1 MSTDLKTPS
10 HPRPPTG
17 RRLVSLRVAAGVAAV
32 LVAAT
37 TTGVLIGTAANRPA
51 QEPAVGAGGPSASRS
66 VSAPAPAGAPTVT
79 APPTGPTGPT
89 DTDSEPPPPTDDDV
103 DGDGR
108 RDVVSLPTAGTL
120 RIRYA
125 TGRTDTVAF
134 DAMAGEGRLLG
145 IVDADNDGRGEVF
158 VHVGAG
164 AYTDQTSVFR
174 YVEGRL
180 RLVTLEG
187 KQMWLVSGAS
197 VRNSTSWA
205 CRPPRTPI
213 VVWSGDS
220 DDGTTY
226 HGTLDSYRFS
236 GATLTLISRR
246 PLTIDDLKPPP
257 RHCGQIRT

>member
-1 MSTDLKTPS
+1 MNTDLQTPF

-17 RRLVSLRVAAGVAAV
+17 PRLVSPRVVAGVAAV

-37 TTGVLIGTAANRPA
+37 TTGVLIATAANRPA
-51 QEPAVGAGGPSASRS
+51 QEPAVMTGSPSASRS

-79 APPTGPTGPT
+79 APPTGPT
-89 DTDSEPPPPTDDDV
+89 DTGSVPAPAGDDDV

-108 RDVVSLPTAGTL
+108 RDVVSLPAAGTL

-125 TGRTDTVAF
+125 TGLTNTVAF

-145 IVDADNDGRGEVF
+145 IADADKDGRGEVF

-174 YVEGRL
+174 YVDGRL
-180 RLVTLEG
+180 RLVTLDG

-197 VRNSTSWA
+197 VRHSTSWA
-205 CRPPRTPI
+205 CRPPHTPI
-213 VVWSGDS
+213 VVWSGES
-220 DDGTTY
+220 DDGTAY
-226 HGTLDSYRFS
+226 HGTLNSYRFS
-236 GATLTLISRR
+236 GATLTQISSR
-246 PLTIDDLKPPP
+246 PLTTDDLKPPP

>member
-1 MSTDLKTPS
+1 MSTDLQAPS
-10 HPRPPTG
+10 HSRPPTG
-17 RRLVSLRVAAGVAAV
+17 RRLVSPRVVAGVATV

-37 TTGVLIGTAANRPA
+37 TTGVLIATAANRPA
-51 QEPAVGAGGPSASRS
+51 QEPAVGAGSPSASRS

-79 APPTGPTGPT
+79 APPSGPT
-89 DTDSEPPPPTDDDV
+89 DTGPAPAADDV

-108 RDVVSLPTAGTL
+108 PDVVSLPTAGTL
-120 RIRYA
+120 RIRYG
-125 TGRTDTVAF
+125 TGLTDTVAF

-145 IVDADNDGRGEVF
+145 IADADNDGRGEVF

-180 RLVTLEG
+180 RLVTLDG

-197 VRNSTSWA
+197 VRHSSSWA
-205 CRPPRTPI
+205 CRPPHTPI
-213 VVWSGDS
+213 LVWSGES
-220 DDGTTY
+220 DDGTAY

-236 GATLTLISRR
+236 GAALTRISSR
-246 PLTIDDLKPPP
+246 PLTADDLKPAP